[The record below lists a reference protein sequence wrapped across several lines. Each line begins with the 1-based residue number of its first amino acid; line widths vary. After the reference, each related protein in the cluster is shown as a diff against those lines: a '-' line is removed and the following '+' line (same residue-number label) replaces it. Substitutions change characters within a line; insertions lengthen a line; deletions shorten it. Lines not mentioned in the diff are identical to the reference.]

1 MAQALDSNVLIVVAP
16 TYIFHEALQNVS
28 NGGDND
34 TTKKKCA
41 PLVFSLLMC
50 WCGKVRDFFALLKSD
65 LLGL

>member
-41 PLVFSLLMC
+41 PLLVFSLLM
-50 WCGKVRDFFALLKSD
+50 WQSARFFCTFEI
-65 LLGL
+65 